1 MVVQQDT
8 VVLSEKAIQLYMS
21 EKAVKTFDFIMQAS
35 TQLDAAIQHRTHR
48 CLKHG
53 DYVRTDF

>member
-21 EKAVKTFDFIMQAS
+21 EKAVKAFDFIMQAS
-35 TQLDAAIQHRTHR
+35 TQLDAAIQHHTHR